1 MTTLQT
7 SETGPHDS
15 ESWGVVMTANEP
27 SALVLSNVRWHL
39 ATGATAVHVY
49 LDDPQDPVARGLEAI
64 SGCHV
69 TRCDDACWAAH
80 RGQKG
85 RPASQMRRQAI
96 NANAARDA
104 ARTDWLFHIDADEF
118 IWQDGDF
125 GHELA
130 THRDQRTELNLPVLE
145 RIFPDA
151 PQRELFGGAFRATS
165 DLSET
170 DADAAFGDFAPFM
183 KRGQYSHGA
192 GKSGVRVRSEL
203 RLGVHNAVRIGSE
216 GRHRRA
222 PSRVST
228 TARLLHFDGVTPLH
242 WLGKVLRYLR
252 TPRQVQAA
260 LLQPHR
266 AAQVAWMTARCGQA
280 HAARAAH
287 HALFALT
294 ADRQARLD
302 RFDLLRRIP
311 FDPAARIGADIP
323 DLSPAA
329 FDADLL
335 RRNPWMADS
344 LALD

>member
-1 MTTLQT
+1 MTTSQT
-7 SETGPHDS
+7 SETGPHDT

-125 GHELA
+125 GRELA

-170 DADAAFGDFAPFM
+170 DAAFGEFAPFM

-192 GKSGVRVRSEL
+192 GARCAGGASCAVRADGGPAGAARPVRSAEAHSVRSRRAHRRGHSRSVASGLRCRPDVAQSVDGRQSCTGLTRPRACSMVFHGHHSVSRTWSRPIVVSLRSLGRDWGMGSYRNEKGRTRLRPAGISEGVRIRS
-203 RLGVHNAVRIGSE
+203 GC
-216 GRHRRA
+216 RRC
-222 PSRVST
+222 PCR
-228 TARLLHFDGVTPLH
+228 
-242 WLGKVLRYLR
+242 
-252 TPRQVQAA
+252 PR
-260 LLQPHR
+260 
-266 AAQVAWMTARCGQA
+266 
-280 HAARAAH
+280 
-287 HALFALT
+287 
-294 ADRQARLD
+294 
-302 RFDLLRRIP
+302 
-311 FDPAARIGADIP
+311 P
-323 DLSPAA
+323 DL
-329 FDADLL
+329 
-335 RRNPWMADS
+335 
-344 LALD
+344 